1 MRILAILL
9 LTIFGLHADET
20 ITAGNFQFTAKK
32 PWVNIDYPSH
42 MVKGAI
48 THGEKGPLL
57 KFYHF
62 GKGQGGGV
70 EANMKR
76 WKKQFEGETK
86 VTQEKVTFGKQEVAI
101 VVMEGTFL
109 DGGIMER
116 KTPKEGYALLGAVI
130 PHEGGDVFLKMTGP
144 AANVKKS
151 QEDFKKLI
159 ATAFAKEK

>member
-1 MRILAILL
+1 MIC
-9 LTIFGLHADET
+9 GLHADET

-32 PWVNIDYPSH
+32 PWVAIDYPSH

-48 THGEKGPLL
+48 TYGGKGPLL

-62 GKGQGGGV
+62 GAGQGGGIA
-70 EANMKR
+70 ANMKR
-76 WKKQFEGETK
+76 WKKQFEGESI
-86 VTQEKVTFGKQEVAI
+86 VTQEKIIYGKQEVAI
-101 VVMEGTFL
+101 VLMEGTFL
-109 DGGIMER
+109 DGGIMQR

-144 AANVKKS
+144 AATVKKS

-159 ATAFAKEK
+159 ATAFSKEQ